1 MTATRSYTLHIP
13 PAIERQISRL
23 SQKAQRGIRAA
34 LLQAVLS
41 APTSPF
47 GTAAEPLDPA
57 LRLYAIGYRVFYQVE
72 RDTHR
77 VVVVQVLR
85 AFA

>member
-13 PAIERQISRL
+13 QSIERRISRL
-23 SQKAQRGIRAA
+23 SKRAQAAIRAA
-34 LLQAVLS
+34 LVQAVRS
-41 APTSPF
+41 ASTSPF
-47 GTAAEPLDPA
+47 GTAAEPLDPP
-57 LRLYAIGYRVFYQVE
+57 LRLYAVGYRVFYQVE

-77 VVVVQVLR
+77 VVVVEILS